1 MLSCEICEILK
12 NAYFEEHLQTT
23 AAVISKSWMH
33 TFIQICLCQKGIW
46 TIAHEENCLPVR
58 VSVWVRVRISFRVG
72 GQFSLGTIILEPR
85 KELRFVSVKTWWK
98 YEIDHFP
105 IRIFRRYHNSKKIS
119 TQQYFL
125 LYRSSHPEL
134 AVSGNYKNCGKSTRK
149 WKWWSSKTRLHLKRK

>member
-12 NAYFEEHLQTT
+12 NTYFEEHLRTT
-23 AAVISKSWMH
+23 AAVLWKSWMH
-33 TFIQICLCQKGIW
+33 SFIPMSMWKGYPE
-46 TIAHEENCLPVR
+46 IAPEENCPPIT

-134 AVSGNYKNCGKSTRK
+134 AV
-149 WKWWSSKTRLHLKRK
+149 

>member
-46 TIAHEENCLPVR
+46 TIAHEENCPPAR
-58 VSVWVRVRISFRVG
+58 VSVWVRVNISFRIG
-72 GQFSLGTIILEPR
+72 DQFSLGTNVLE
-85 KELRFVSVKTWWK
+85 VKIWSK

-105 IRIFRRYHNSKKIS
+105 IRILRRSHNSKKIS
-119 TQQYFL
+119 T
-125 LYRSSHPEL
+125 
-134 AVSGNYKNCGKSTRK
+134 
-149 WKWWSSKTRLHLKRK
+149 